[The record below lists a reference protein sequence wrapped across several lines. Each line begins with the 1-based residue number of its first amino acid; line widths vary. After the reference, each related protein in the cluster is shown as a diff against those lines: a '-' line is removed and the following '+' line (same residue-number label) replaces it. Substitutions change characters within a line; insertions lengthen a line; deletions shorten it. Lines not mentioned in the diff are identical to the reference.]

1 LHQTNKTVLWGAA
14 IVIAALFVWGL
25 EQVAVAPLE
34 SGEIYPPY
42 SSLRADPLGTKA
54 LYESLA
60 ALNELQV
67 SRLYKPHKQ
76 LAPGSTLL
84 VLGLGPV
91 VWDEISQKTLTEYEN
106 LVAKGGRL
114 ILAFVP
120 VYAPKKK
127 LDYPLLKDR
136 WDVRFKYHDDDD
148 VVEKGNE
155 ASGIPAESDLYFEFG
170 KEWAVT
176 ESEGDDEPILIERQ
190 FGAGTIALLS
200 QSYALSNEGLRESRD
215 AAFISNLLY
224 NNRNIVFDENHFGIQ
239 DTGSVTTLMR
249 KYHLE
254 PAIGVLLVTALL
266 FLWRSASSLL
276 PPTRSDLAEAV
287 AGRDAQEG
295 MVSLLERSVAEK
307 DLLSTCYTEW
317 ARTAAGNRR
326 ANILQAEIQRRGGE
340 PPVEIYRA
348 ASQILTQKNDRTIR
362 PATSN
367 H

>member
-1 LHQTNKTVLWGAA
+1 MHRTNRTVLWVAA
-14 IVIAALFVWGL
+14 LVIAGLFVWGL

-60 ALNELQV
+60 GLDDLHV
-67 SRLYKPHKQ
+67 SRLYKPRTA
-76 LAPGSTLL
+76 LTPGSTLL

-91 VWDEISQKTLTEYEN
+91 AWDEISQKTLTEYEN

-114 ILAFVP
+114 ILGFVP

-136 WDVRFKYHDDDD
+136 WGVVFKFSADGDD
-148 VVEKGNE
+148 VDTN
-155 ASGIPAESDLYFEFG
+155 SIPQESDLYFEFG
-170 KEWAVT
+170 KEWTVT
-176 ESEGDDEPILIERQ
+176 ETEGDDPILIERQ

-200 QSYALSNEGLRESRD
+200 QSYGLSNEGLRESRD
-215 AAFISNLLY
+215 AAFISNVIF
-224 NNRNIVFDENHFGIQ
+224 NNRNISFDENHFGIQ

-249 KYHLE
+249 KYHLQ
-254 PAIGVLLVTALL
+254 PAIGVLFVVALL

-276 PPTRSDLAEAV
+276 PPTRSDRSEAV

-295 MVSLLERSVAEK
+295 MVSLLERSLPEK
-307 DLLSTCYTEW
+307 ELLNTCYSEW

-326 ANILQAEIQRRGGE
+326 ANILKAEIARRGSE
-340 PPVEIYRA
+340 TPVEIYRA
-348 ASQILTQKNDRTIR
+348 ASHILKTK
-362 PATSN
+362 
-367 H
+367 

>member
-14 IVIAALFVWGL
+14 IVVAALFVWGL

-42 SSLRADPLGTKA
+42 SSLRADPVGTKA

-60 ALNELQV
+60 ELNELQV
-67 SRLYKPHKQ
+67 SRLYKPRKQ
-76 LAPGSTLL
+76 LTPGSTLL

-91 VWDEISQKTLTEYEN
+91 AWDEISQKTLTEYEN
-106 LVAKGGRL
+106 LVSKGGRL
-114 ILAFVP
+114 ILGFVP

-127 LDYPLLKDR
+127 LEYPLLKDR

-148 VVEKGNE
+148 GD
-155 ASGIPAESDLYFEFG
+155 AGAIPAESDLYFEFG

-176 ESEGDDEPILIERQ
+176 ESEGDDPILIERQ

-215 AAFISNLLY
+215 AAFISNLLF
-224 NNRNIVFDENHFGIQ
+224 NNRNIAFDENHFGIQ

-276 PPTRSDLAEAV
+276 PPTHSDQAEAV

-295 MVSLLERSVAEK
+295 MVSLLERSLPEK

-348 ASQILTQKNDRTIR
+348 ASQILRQKNDRTIR
-362 PATSN
+362 PTASN